1 MVRAMLWVG
10 IIVMHVIAMDWMR
23 TVLVDWSVVIKCLN
37 VVVLNAVWGLA
48 LNDLP
53 QIIVVVLKVA
63 YQLLSVVL
71 IDVMMVIMVG
81 SFRYNIMMQI
91 SMVIS
96 TMSIVIYVVILSPI
110 PHWSA
115 LISPIRPLSARVRRW
130 SGIVWVFV
138 WGHVASRWHV
148 AILRPLF

>member
-1 MVRAMLWVG
+1 MVGAMLWVG
-10 IIVMHVIAMDWMR
+10 IIVVHVISMGWVG

-37 VVVLNAVWGLA
+37 VMVLNAVWGLA
-48 LNDLP
+48 LNHLP

-63 YQLLSVVL
+63 YQLLSMVL

-96 TMSIVIYVVILSPI
+96 TMSIEIYVVILSPI

-115 LISPIRPLSARVRRW
+115 LISPIRPLSARVSRW